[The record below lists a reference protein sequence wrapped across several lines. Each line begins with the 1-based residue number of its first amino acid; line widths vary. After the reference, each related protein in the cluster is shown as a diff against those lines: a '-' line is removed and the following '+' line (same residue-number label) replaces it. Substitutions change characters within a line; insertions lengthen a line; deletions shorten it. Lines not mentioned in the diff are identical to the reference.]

1 MKSQIEKINEV
12 AHKLASAMYA
22 KTQAEGGAEGE
33 SGAEGEG
40 EPQGSGQSEGE
51 NTPSDDDVVDAEFED
66 ISKK

>member
-1 MKSQIEKINEV
+1 
-12 AHKLASAMYA
+12 MYA
-22 KTQAEGGAEGE
+22 KTQAEG
-33 SGAEGEG
+33 GAEGEG

>member
-22 KTQAEGGAEGE
+22 KTQAEG
-33 SGAEGEG
+33 GAEGEG

>member
-1 MKSQIEKINEV
+1 MKSQIEKVNEG

-33 SGAEGEG
+33 G
-40 EPQGSGQSEGE
+40 EPQDASQPEGGS
-51 NTPSDDDVVDAEFED
+51 TPSDDDVVDAEFED